1 MALKRIPVSEA
12 AVGMFVHELCGSWM
26 DHPFWTPRFLL
37 KDERDLGRLQGS
49 AVRELWIDTDK
60 GLDVEGG
67 QSVEEVEA
75 DTEAVLLAAAQPLPA
90 PPKPGMDE
98 EIGRALKFCGY
109 AREQLDELFDTVRQG
124 GALDKTAA
132 LELVDEVSASLD
144 RHPHALISLARLR
157 TASEY
162 SAMHALAVS
171 ALMVALARQ
180 LGLAEKL
187 VREAGLAGLLH
198 DIGEII
204 MPPELLNN
212 PGKLSKI
219 DISMLRDHPRAGVD
233 LLKQMPG
240 ISAAVLDVCLHHHER
255 QDGSGYPDALKGDK
269 TGLLAKMCAVCDVYD
284 AISSDRPYQKGLGP
298 AESIRKM
305 AEWSKLQFD
314 ERVFQAFVKAL
325 GIYPVGSL
333 VRLESGRLAVVLE
346 QDEQSLL
353 TPKVKVFFSARSKTP
368 LPQVVLELAKLGGQE
383 KIVGRE
389 SVEEWGFNNF
399 DELWSGERKGTLSL
413 FS

>member
-1 MALKRIPVSEA
+1 MTLKRIPVSDA
-12 AVGMFVHELCGSWM
+12 AVGMFIHELCGSWM
-26 DHPFWTPRFLL
+26 DHPFWKPRFLL
-37 KDERDLGRLQGS
+37 KSARDLERLRGC
-49 AVRELWIDTDK
+49 AVREVWIDTER

-67 QSVEEVEA
+67 ESIEEVEA
-75 DTEAVLLAAAQPLPA
+75 ATEAVLLAAEQPQAA
-90 PPKPGMDE
+90 PPKPGIDE

-109 AREQLDELFDTVRQG
+109 AREQLDELFEQVRL
-124 GALDKTAA
+124 GAVLDKAQVD
-132 LELVDEVSASLD
+132 ELVEEIGASLE

-180 LGLAEKL
+180 LGLTERL
-187 VREAGLAGLLH
+187 VREAGIAGLLH
-198 DIGEII
+198 DIGEVL
-204 MPPELLNN
+204 MPPELLNK

-219 DISMLRDHPRAGVD
+219 DSSMLRDHPRAGVE
-233 LLKQMPG
+233 LLRQMPG

-255 QDGSGYPDALKGDK
+255 QDGSGYPDALAGDK

-284 AISSDRPYQKGLGP
+284 AISSDRPYQKGWGP

-305 AEWSKLQFD
+305 AEWSKQQFD
-314 ERVFQAFVKAL
+314 ERIFQAFVKAL

-333 VRLESGRLAVVLE
+333 VRLESGKLAVVLE

-353 TPKVKVFFSARSKTP
+353 TPRVKVFFSARSKTP
-368 LPQVVLELAKLGGQE
+368 LPQVELDLAKLAGQE
-383 KIVGRE
+383 RIVGRE
-389 SVEEWGFNNF
+389 SVEAWGFKNF
-399 DELWSGERKGTLSL
+399 DELWSGERKGILSQVG
-413 FS
+413 

>member
-1 MALKRIPVSEA
+1 
-12 AVGMFVHELCGSWM
+12 
-26 DHPFWTPRFLL
+26 
-37 KDERDLGRLQGS
+37 
-49 AVRELWIDTDK
+49 
-60 GLDVEGG
+60 
-67 QSVEEVEA
+67 
-75 DTEAVLLAAAQPLPA
+75 
-90 PPKPGMDE
+90 
-98 EIGRALKFCGY
+98 
-109 AREQLDELFDTVRQG
+109 
-124 GALDKTAA
+124 
-132 LELVDEVSASLD
+132 
-144 RHPHALISLARLR
+144 
-157 TASEY
+157 
-162 SAMHALAVS
+162 
-171 ALMVALARQ
+171 
-180 LGLAEKL
+180 
-187 VREAGLAGLLH
+187 
-198 DIGEII
+198 

-219 DISMLRDHPRAGVD
+219 DITLLRDHPRAGVD

-284 AISSDRPYQKGLGP
+284 AISSDRPYQKGWGP

-353 TPKVKVFFSARSKTP
+353 TPRVKVFFSARSKTP
-368 LPQVVLELAKLGGQE
+368 LPQVVLELAKMVGQE